1 MIVGDL
7 SEEVHRGKDRLMS
20 DTDDRG
26 VPRKLADTD
35 GQIQALRHHVSEQ
48 CVSIASSIDTIPPEM
63 VTHEMRERWLRELR
77 QAAVALVPV
86 IERLAAW
93 PTAGA

>member
-1 MIVGDL
+1 
-7 SEEVHRGKDRLMS
+7 MS
-20 DTDDRG
+20 DADDRA

-63 VTHEMRERWLRELR
+63 IPQEMRERWFGELR
-77 QAAVALVPV
+77 QAIGALGIVV
-86 IERLAAW
+86 ERLAAG
-93 PTAGA
+93 PPAEA